1 MNRHMCQSG
10 LHLELGV
17 NHLLEF
23 LEFDALLQ
31 VLLHALVLKLVV
43 VLVKSLTKVLMFE
56 CYIEDQQYC

>member
-1 MNRHMCQSG
+1 MSTG
-10 LHLELGV
+10 P
-17 NHLLEF
+17 HLLEF
-23 LEFDALLQ
+23 LEFDALIQ